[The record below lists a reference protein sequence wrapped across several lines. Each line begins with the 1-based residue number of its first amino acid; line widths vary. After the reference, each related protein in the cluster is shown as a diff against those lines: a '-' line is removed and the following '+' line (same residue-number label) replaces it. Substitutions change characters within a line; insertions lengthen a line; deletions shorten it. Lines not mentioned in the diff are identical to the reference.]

1 MHILLVNDDG
11 INATGIRALCEAC
24 VQRGHKV
31 SVCAPHTERSASS
44 HRITLADP
52 IFVREVDFSLPN
64 VRAWSISGTPA
75 DCVRIG
81 LYELVE
87 EPVDVVISGINNG
100 HNAGMAVH
108 YSGTVAAAREGA
120 LNNLPS
126 IATSLSFKGPE
137 SMLHYLA
144 DFTVQ
149 AAEVYVECRGRR
161 TGCSQHQRAFRGT
174 RSHAAPDG
182 RAAVH
187 RRIPRPLHPPRKP
200 ARGNLFLAVERRRGG
215 AFRQRHGRRAAQSR
229 AYYLHKPGQPMRQ
242 RNILAGRAAFAASA
256 ECLSKLPSSAAAA
269 AGV

>member
-149 AAEVYVECRGRR
+149 AAEVYVDVEGAAQAVLNINAP
-161 TGCSQHQRAFRGT
+161 SVEPAAMLPPM
-174 RSHAAPDG
+174 AAPLSTAGYRDRYIRRESP
-182 RAAVH
+182 RAGTYFWLSNGAEVEPSASDTDVALLKAGH
-187 RRIPRPLHPPRKP
+187 ITFTSL
-200 ARGNLFLAVERRRGG
+200 GNPCGSAISSLVER
-215 AFRQRHGRRAAQSR
+215 
-229 AYYLHKPGQPMRQ
+229 
-242 RNILAGRAAFAASA
+242 
-256 ECLSKLPSSAAAA
+256 LSPLQQDA
-269 AGV
+269 